1 MIMLQPVLAP
11 LAPPPVWAVVQNPEP
26 EQSLQ
31 ATAPLEM
38 PHQAAIAPA
47 ELTFTVVA
55 ALRAHPHLSNVL
67 THISRGNWGQI
78 EQAFG
83 AILNPDTHSTR
94 LSALARNIV
103 DLMCADRGV
112 TGRIFKPYYQDLLS
126 AILGKS
132 VARRLIVNI
141 TSLFIELER
150 ETAQAALNMTAQA
163 AQTTDDKP
171 DQAGSKS

>member
-1 MIMLQPVLAP
+1 MLQPVLNTSS
-11 LAPPPVWAVVQNPEP
+11 PPPVWAVVQNPEP
-26 EQSLQ
+26 GQSPQ
-31 ATAPLEM
+31 VDTPLEVS
-38 PHQAAIAPA
+38 HQTAIAPT
-47 ELTFTVVA
+47 ELAFMVVA

-112 TGRIFKPYYQDLLS
+112 TGRIFKPYYQELLS
-126 AILGKS
+126 GILGKA

-150 ETAQAALNMTAQA
+150 KAAQAVLD
-163 AQTTDDKP
+163 TTVQPLQITDVKP
-171 DQAGSKS
+171 HQAGSKS